1 VWAQAELRKVLTT
14 AGARVVEAEVAVGH
28 APSKFGEAGEL
39 VDEEIVEQLSE
50 AIDVL
55 TAESAPCGPWPRRL
69 TSCSPACR
77 GCNADEVP
85 TDAGLVRSLL
95 EQQFP
100 AWARSPIER
109 VESFGTD
116 NASTAS
122 AATGS

>member
-55 TAESAPCGPWPRRL
+55 TAESAP
-69 TSCSPACR
+69 
-77 GCNADEVP
+77 
-85 TDAGLVRSLL
+85 VRPVAL
-95 EQQFP
+95 
-100 AWARSPIER
+100 A
-109 VESFGTD
+109 V
-116 NASTAS
+116 
-122 AATGS
+122 